1 VSLLHFTQSR
11 PMAQWIQDAR
21 SAGHS
26 IGFVPTMGA
35 LHEGHIS
42 LVNNAMAYCS
52 KIVVSIFVNPTQFND
67 PQDLL
72 KYPKTL
78 GGDLEM
84 LLKCPCD
91 LVFAPLVEEIY
102 PKGLYKDNWD
112 LGKGKEILEGEFR
125 PGHFDGVLTVV
136 DRLFEL
142 VGPDMAF
149 FGEKDFQQQWLIK
162 KMAENQGNRVKVIS
176 FPTIREENGLAMS
189 SRNRR
194 LSPEMKE
201 TATKIVKTLI
211 EMKRRSPVVPYSE
224 LETWA
229 KNELHEAGVI
239 DVEYLRI
246 VKTSDL
252 LSPNSD
258 QQNEQCIALV
268 AAWIGGVR
276 LLDNMILN

>member
-1 VSLLHFTQSR
+1 
-11 PMAQWIQDAR
+11 MAQWVLDAR
-21 SAGHS
+21 NAGHS

-42 LVNNAMAYCS
+42 LVNNAMTYCS
-52 KIVVSIFVNPTQFND
+52 KVVVSIFVNPTQFND

-78 GGDLEM
+78 PGDVEM

-91 LVFAPLVEEIY
+91 LVFVPTVAEIY
-102 PKGLYKDNWD
+102 PTGLYKENWD
-112 LGKGKEILEGEFR
+112 LGPGKDVLEGEFR

-136 DRLFEL
+136 SRLFDL
-142 VGPDMAF
+142 VQPDIAF

-162 KMAENQGNRVKVIS
+162 KMAESQGKRVKVHS
-176 FPTIREENGLAMS
+176 FPTVRETNGLAMS

-194 LSPEMKE
+194 LSPEQREM
-201 TATKIVKTLI
+201 ATVIHKTLL
-211 EMKRRSPVVPYSE
+211 EMKRLAGFTPL
-224 LETWA
+224 LEVEKWGN
-229 KNELHEAGVI
+229 NELHKPGTV

-246 VKTSDL
+246 VKTGNL
-252 LSPNSD
+252 ESPLENEP
-258 QQNEQCIALV
+258 NEQCIALV

-276 LLDNMILN
+276 LLDNMTLN

>member
-1 VSLLHFTQSR
+1 MSLLHYSQSG

-21 SAGHS
+21 KAGHT

-42 LVNNAMAYCS
+42 LVNNAMNYCS
-52 KIVVSIFVNPTQFND
+52 TLVVSIFVNPTQFND

-78 GGDLEM
+78 PGDMEM

-91 LVFAPLVEEIY
+91 VVFVPTVDEIY
-102 PKGLYKDNWD
+102 PQGLYKDNWD
-112 LGKGKEILEGEFR
+112 LGMGKEILEGEFR

-136 DRLFEL
+136 SRLFEL
-142 VGPDMAF
+142 VQPDMAF

-162 KMAENQGNRVKVIS
+162 KMAEKEGNRVKVVS
-176 FPTIREENGLAMS
+176 FPTVREENGLAMS

-194 LSPEMKE
+194 LSPELREK
-201 TATKIVKTLI
+201 ATIIHQTLQ
-211 EMKRRSPVVPYSE
+211 EMKRLS
-224 LETWA
+224 
-229 KNELHEAGVI
+229 KNIPFDEVEIWGNRHLHKPGEV

-246 VKTSDL
+246 VKTKDL
-252 LSPNSD
+252 IAPTSEEKG
-258 QQNEQCIALV
+258 EQVIALV